1 MKLKLYLAV
10 LMVAVVM
17 ILPSPVTAQF
27 GKIKDKI
34 KKEVEK
40 KTEDKSDKEDAAS
53 DSSSADA
60 VSSDPTKAKPAG
72 SAGGTTTSE
81 DMTLYTKFDFV
92 PGDKVIFFDDFSSD
106 ELGEFP
112 HRWNL
117 DKGVFE
123 VAKQGQDMVVVST
136 QTGFGSIRPRIPDA
150 PLPPKYTVE
159 FDFYGNDSQDYNQ
172 WYCFFWVDAKGE
184 DIGDFTV
191 YQDGTTRLRLQYNN
205 VADKKLDVSSVATGL
220 HSVKIMA
227 TKTSIKVYCGQERVS
242 NVPKL
247 DDFAAVGFRLGV
259 TPYNNKPCIL
269 SSFRYA
275 EGGKTLREQLDE
287 TGKIV
292 THGILFDSGSEKI
305 KAESYKTLAD
315 IGQLL
320 TENLVLRLS
329 IEGYTD
335 SDGADDYNMEL
346 SHKRAN
352 SVKTY
357 LVDTYKIAGERLE
370 AKGWGESKAIDT
382 NDTPEGKANN
392 RRVELLK
399 L

>member
-1 MKLKLYLAV
+1 MRHS
-10 LMVAVVM
+10 
-17 ILPSPVTAQF
+17 I
-27 GKIKDKI
+27 
-34 KKEVEK
+34 
-40 KTEDKSDKEDAAS
+40 
-53 DSSSADA
+53 
-60 VSSDPTKAKPAG
+60 PA
-72 SAGGTTTSE
+72 
-81 DMTLYTKFDFV
+81 
-92 PGDKVIFFDDFSSD
+92 
-106 ELGEFP
+106 
-112 HRWNL
+112 
-117 DKGVFE
+117 
-123 VAKQGQDMVVVST
+123 
-136 QTGFGSIRPRIPDA
+136 A

-159 FDFYGNDSQDYNQ
+159 FDFYGNDSQDYNH
-172 WYCFFWVDAKGE
+172 WYCFYWVDAKGE

-247 DDFAAVGFRLGV
+247 DDFAAVAFRLGV
-259 TPYNNKPCIL
+259 PPYNNKPCIL

-275 EGGKTLREQLDE
+275 EGGKTLKEQLDE

-305 KAESYKTLAD
+305 KAESHKTLAD

-352 SVKTY
+352 SGKTY
-357 LVDTYKIAGERLE
+357 PVDTYKIAGERLE
-370 AKGWGESKAIDT
+370 EKGRGGA
-382 NDTPEGKANN
+382 
-392 RRVELLK
+392 
-399 L
+399 